1 MKKPAGR
8 LDHRFHFEVQELKMQ
23 SCLSSLVYKNDCN
36 EGKNMAV
43 NKTRINIGQL
53 AFFCDVEIQLAES
66 ILEGKY
72 LMVKLSRIYQ
82 LLPGPL
88 IENRNANSEEVFK
101 RLNESEN
108 DSIPYSTKI
117 KCVYC
122 LSWNSKIG
130 VVI

>member
-1 MKKPAGR
+1 
-8 LDHRFHFEVQELKMQ
+8 
-23 SCLSSLVYKNDCN
+23 
-36 EGKNMAV
+36 MAV